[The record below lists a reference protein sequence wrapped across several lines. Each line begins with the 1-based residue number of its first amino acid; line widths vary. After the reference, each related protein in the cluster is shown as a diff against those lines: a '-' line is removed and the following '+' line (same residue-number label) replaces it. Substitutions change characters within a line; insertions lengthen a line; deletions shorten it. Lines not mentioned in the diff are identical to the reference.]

1 MARTR
6 TSSPRQARLR
16 AWILHLFRWSV
27 FAAVVW
33 MVREQHVWHEAQLQG
48 KRQAPIAVDRIKRL
62 YPEAV
67 TLSQW
72 NPEHGGQ
79 TVLGEFERPLGYVV
93 QTSPASDAIIGYSGP
108 TNTLIAF
115 DAQDRI
121 LGLEI
126 LRCGDTPDHLQAVL
140 ADRRFLE
147 SFNGQSWQEAAG
159 RRDVDGVS
167 GATLTSLAMVEG
179 IVRRLGGTPHSY
191 RFPDPMTVQEVTAFL
206 PRAARLLAWN
216 QRPGLF
222 RVEDDAGQ
230 LIGFAGRTS
239 PTADDLI
246 GFQGPTDTLFVMDA
260 QQRVLG
266 IAIRHSYE
274 TPEYLQWVKDD
285 QRFLTR
291 FNGQNRDELAELDL
305 GAAGIEGVSGATM
318 TSIAMAQALVQTA
331 QAVRDAKPAVETS
344 RWAITARDLG
354 TAAIVI
360 GGLLLAFTGLRG
372 RRVVRVAFQLL
383 VIVCLGFINGD
394 MVSQSL
400 LVGWAQNG
408 VAWRFAPGLV
418 LLVAVAF
425 LVPLTTHRQV
435 YCHHLC
441 PHGAIQQLIKNAVPG
456 RGRGRPTSRLPRWL
470 LRALSLVPVGLLVWV
485 VIVALRQL
493 PFNLAAIEPF
503 DAYVWRVAG
512 WATVAIAM
520 GGLAFSLLVP
530 MAYCRFGCPTGAVLN
545 YLRLQGAGDRLTR
558 RDAAALTL
566 LGLAIGLRL
575 LAMQYS

>member
-1 MARTR
+1 
-6 TSSPRQARLR
+6 
-16 AWILHLFRWSV
+16 LHLFRWSV

-33 MVREQHVWHEAQLQG
+33 MVREQHVWYEAQLQG
-48 KRQAPIAVDRIKRL
+48 RRQPPVSVDQVKRFYPQAA
-62 YPEAV
+62 
-67 TLSQW
+67 TLSRW

-79 TVLGEFERPLGYVV
+79 TVSDADGRPLGYVV
-93 QTSPASDAIIGYSGP
+93 QTSPQSDAIIGYSGP

-115 DAQDRI
+115 DAQNRI

-126 LRCGDTPDHLQAVL
+126 LRCGDTADHLQAVL
-140 ADRRFLE
+140 ADRRFLQ
-147 SFNGQSWQEAAG
+147 SFNGLSWQEVAG
-159 RRDVDGVS
+159 RHDVDGVS

-191 RFPDPMTVQEVTAFL
+191 RFPEPMTVQEVTAFL
-206 PRAARLLAWN
+206 PRATRLAAWD
-216 QRPGLF
+216 QRPGLL
-222 RVEDDAGQ
+222 RVEDAAGQ

-260 QQRVLG
+260 QQRLLG
-266 IAIRHSYE
+266 IAMRHSYD
-274 TPEYLQWVKDD
+274 TAEYLQWVNDD
-285 QRFLTR
+285 PRFLSR
-291 FNGQNRDELAELDL
+291 FNGKNLDELAELDL
-305 GAAGIEGVSGATM
+305 AAAGIEGVSGATM
-318 TSIAMAQALVQTA
+318 TSMSMAEALVRTA
-331 QAVRDAKPAVETS
+331 QAVRDAKPAVEPP
-344 RWAITARDLG
+344 RWAIAARDWG
-354 TAAIVI
+354 TAAVVC
-360 GGLLLAFTGLRG
+360 GGLVLAFTGLRG
-372 RRVVRVAFQLL
+372 RRLVRVAFQLL
-383 VIVCLGFINGD
+383 LIVYLGFINGD

-441 PHGAIQQLIKNAVPG
+441 PHGAVQQLVKHAVP
-456 RGRGRPTSRLPRWL
+456 RKWKPASRLPRWL
-470 LRALSLVPVGLLVWV
+470 SHTLSLLPVGLLVWV
-485 VIVALRQL
+485 AIVALRQL

-512 WATVAIAM
+512 WATVAIAI

-558 RDAAALTL
+558 RDAAALAL
-566 LGLAIGLRL
+566 LGLVIGLRL
-575 LAMQYS
+575 LAIP

>member
-1 MARTR
+1 M
-6 TSSPRQARLR
+6 
-16 AWILHLFRWSV
+16 
-27 FAAVVW
+27 
-33 MVREQHVWHEAQLQG
+33 
-48 KRQAPIAVDRIKRL
+48 
-62 YPEAV
+62 
-67 TLSQW
+67 TLSAW
-72 NPEHGGQ
+72 NPAHGGQ
-79 TVLGEFERPLGYVV
+79 TVLDEFERPLGYVV

-115 DAQDRI
+115 DTQNRI
-121 LGLEI
+121 RGLEI
-126 LRCGDTPDHLQAVL
+126 LRCGDTADHLQAVL

-147 SFNGQSWQEAAG
+147 SFRGLSWQEAAG

-167 GATLTSLAMVEG
+167 GATLTSLAIAEG

-191 RFPDPMTVQEVTAFL
+191 RFPDPLTVQEVTAFL
-206 PRAARLLAWN
+206 PRAARLADWE

-222 RVEDDAGQ
+222 RVEDAAGQ

-239 PTADDLI
+239 PTADDWI

-266 IAIRHSYE
+266 IAVRHSYE

-285 QRFLTR
+285 QRFLSR
-291 FNGQNRDELAELDL
+291 FNGKNLDELAELDL
-305 GAAGIEGVSGATM
+305 AAAGIEGVSGATM
-318 TSIAMAQALVQTA
+318 TSLAMAETLVRTA
-331 QAVRDAKPAVETS
+331 QAVRDAKPAAEPP
-344 RWAITARDLG
+344 RWAIAARDWG
-354 TAAIVI
+354 TAAVVC
-360 GGLLLAFTGLRG
+360 GGLWLAFTGLRG

-383 VIVCLGFINGD
+383 VIVSLGFVNGD
-394 MVSQSL
+394 MLSQSL

-441 PHGAIQQLIKNAVPG
+441 PHGAVQQLIKNAVPRKWRPAG
-456 RGRGRPTSRLPRWL
+456 RLARWL
-470 LRALSLVPVGLLVWV
+470 SHALSLVPLGLLVWV
-485 VIVALRQL
+485 VIVALCQL

-512 WATVAIAM
+512 WATVAIAI

-545 YLRLQGAGDRLTR
+545 YLRLQGAGDRWTR
-558 RDAAALTL
+558 RDAAALAL

-575 LAMQYS
+575 LAVP

>member
-6 TSSPRQARLR
+6 TGTSSPRRARLR
-16 AWILHLFRWSV
+16 AWLLHSFRWSLFV
-27 FAAVVW
+27 AVVW
-33 MVREQHVWHEAQLQG
+33 MVRDQHVWHEARLQG
-48 KRQAPIAVDRIKRL
+48 LRQAPVTLAQIKRF
-62 YPEAV
+62 YPDAV
-67 TLSQW
+67 TLSEW
-72 NPEHGGQ
+72 NPAHGGQ
-79 TVLGEFERPLGYVV
+79 TVLDEFERPLGYVV

-126 LRCGDTPDHLQAVL
+126 LRCGDTADHFQAVL
-140 ADRRFLE
+140 ADRRFLK
-147 SFNGQSWQEAAG
+147 SFHGLSWQEAAG

-167 GATLTSLAMVEG
+167 GATLTSLAVAEG
-179 IVRRLGGTPHSY
+179 IVRRLGGAPHSY
-191 RFPDPMTVQEVTAFL
+191 RFPNPLTVQEVTAFL
-206 PRAARLLAWN
+206 PRAARLADWD

-222 RVEDDAGQ
+222 RVEDAAGQ
-230 LIGFAGRTS
+230 LIGFASRTS
-239 PTADDLI
+239 PTADDWI

-266 IAIRHSYE
+266 IAVRHSYE

-285 QRFLTR
+285 QRFLSR
-291 FNGQNRDELAELDL
+291 FNGKNLDELAELDL
-305 GAAGIEGVSGATM
+305 AAAGIEGVSGATM
-318 TSIAMAQALVQTA
+318 TSLAMAETLVRTA
-331 QAVRDAKPAVETS
+331 QAVRDAKPAAEPP
-344 RWAITARDLG
+344 RWAIAARDWG
-354 TAAIVI
+354 TAAVVC

-383 VIVCLGFINGD
+383 VIVSLGFVNGD
-394 MVSQSL
+394 MLSQSL

-408 VAWRFAPGLV
+408 AAWRFAPGLV

-441 PHGAIQQLIKNAVPG
+441 PHGAVQQLIKNAVP
-456 RGRGRPTSRLPRWL
+456 RKWRPAGRLPRWL
-470 LRALSLVPVGLLVWV
+470 PHALSLVPLGLLVWV
-485 VIVALRQL
+485 VIVALCQL

-512 WATVAIAM
+512 WATVAIAI

-545 YLRLQGAGDRLTR
+545 YLRLQGAGDRWTR
-558 RDAAALTL
+558 RDAAALAL

-575 LAMQYS
+575 LAIP

>member
-1 MARTR
+1 
-6 TSSPRQARLR
+6 
-16 AWILHLFRWSV
+16 LHLFRWSV

-33 MVREQHVWHEAQLQG
+33 MVREQHVWYEAQLQG
-48 KRQAPIAVDRIKRL
+48 RRQTPVSVDQVKRFYPQAA
-62 YPEAV
+62 
-67 TLSQW
+67 TLSRW

-79 TVLGEFERPLGYVV
+79 TVSDADGRPLGYVV
-93 QTSPASDAIIGYSGP
+93 QTSPQSDAIIGYSGP

-115 DAQDRI
+115 DAQNRI

-126 LRCGDTPDHLQAVL
+126 LRCGDTADHLQAVL
-140 ADRRFLE
+140 ADRRFLQ
-147 SFNGQSWQEAAG
+147 SFNGLSWQEAAG

-191 RFPDPMTVQEVTAFL
+191 RFPEPMTVQEVTAFL
-206 PRAARLLAWN
+206 PRATRLAAWD
-216 QRPGLF
+216 QRPGLL
-222 RVEDDAGQ
+222 RVEDAAGQ

-260 QQRVLG
+260 QQRLLG
-266 IAIRHSYE
+266 IAMRHSYD
-274 TPEYLQWVKDD
+274 TAEYLQWVNDD
-285 QRFLTR
+285 PRFLSR
-291 FNGQNRDELAELDL
+291 FNGKNLDELAELDL
-305 GAAGIEGVSGATM
+305 AAAGIEGVSGATM
-318 TSIAMAQALVQTA
+318 TSMSMAEALVRTA
-331 QAVRDAKPAVETS
+331 QAVRDAKPAVEPP
-344 RWAITARDLG
+344 RWAIAARDWG
-354 TAAIVI
+354 TAAVVC
-360 GGLLLAFTGLRG
+360 GGLVLAFTGLRG
-372 RRVVRVAFQLL
+372 RRLVRVAFQLL
-383 VIVCLGFINGD
+383 LIVYLGFINGD

-441 PHGAIQQLIKNAVPG
+441 PHGAVQQLVKHAVP
-456 RGRGRPTSRLPRWL
+456 RKWKPASRLPRWL
-470 LRALSLVPVGLLVWV
+470 SHTLSLLPVGLLVWV
-485 VIVALRQL
+485 AIVALRQL

-512 WATVAIAM
+512 WATVAIAI

-558 RDAAALTL
+558 RDAAALAL
-566 LGLAIGLRL
+566 LGLVIGLRL
-575 LAMQYS
+575 LAIP

>member
-1 MARTR
+1 
-6 TSSPRQARLR
+6 
-16 AWILHLFRWSV
+16 LFRWSLFV
-27 FAAVVW
+27 AVVW
-33 MVREQHVWHEAQLQG
+33 MVREQHVWHEARLQG
-48 KRQAPIAVDRIKRL
+48 LRQAPVTLDQIKRF
-62 YPEAV
+62 YPDAV
-67 TLSQW
+67 TLSEW
-72 NPEHGGQ
+72 NPAHGGQ
-79 TVLGEFERPLGYVV
+79 TVLDEFERPLGYVV

-126 LRCGDTPDHLQAVL
+126 LRCGDTADHFQAVL

-147 SFNGQSWQEAAG
+147 SFHGLSWQEAAG

-167 GATLTSLAMVEG
+167 GATLTSLAIAEG

-191 RFPDPMTVQEVTAFL
+191 RFPNPLTVQEVTAFL
-206 PRAARLLAWN
+206 PRAARLADWD

-222 RVEDDAGQ
+222 RVEDAAGQ

-239 PTADDLI
+239 PTADDWI

-266 IAIRHSYE
+266 IAVRHSYE

-285 QRFLTR
+285 QRFLSR
-291 FNGQNRDELAELDL
+291 FNGKNLDELAELDL
-305 GAAGIEGVSGATM
+305 AAAGIEGVSGATM
-318 TSIAMAQALVQTA
+318 TSLAMAETLVRTA
-331 QAVRDAKPAVETS
+331 QAVRDAKPAAEPP
-344 RWAITARDLG
+344 RWVIAARDWG
-354 TAAIVI
+354 TAAVVC

-372 RRVVRVAFQLL
+372 RRLVRVAFQLL
-383 VIVCLGFINGD
+383 VIVSLGFVNGD
-394 MVSQSL
+394 MLSQSL

-408 VAWRFAPGLV
+408 AAWRFAPGLV

-441 PHGAIQQLIKNAVPG
+441 PHGAVQQLIKNAVP
-456 RGRGRPTSRLPRWL
+456 RKWRPAGRLPRWL
-470 LRALSLVPVGLLVWV
+470 SHALSLVPLGLLVWV
-485 VIVALRQL
+485 VIVALCQL

-512 WATVAIAM
+512 WATMAIAI

-545 YLRLQGAGDRLTR
+545 YLRLQGAGDRWTR
-558 RDAAALTL
+558 RDAAALAL

-575 LAMQYS
+575 LTIP